1 MFICIT
7 GTMNIHL
14 QVVFGILLLSI
25 MFLQKSFCTMASV
38 HKNIGKLF
46 SKEVE
51 PGSLEL
57 SFILYMV
64 LAPIFFNTLLICAL
78 GKYTLETRRSMTRC
92 YVYSSLLAIAAVLL
106 GYLECS
112 IYANIYEESLIFF
125 NAVETST
132 LFLTH
137 LSFTGLLFRS
147 EIAELKRIN
156 KVKRLGMCLVHP
168 NIRVFIA
175 VGGYLL
181 WYTGIVVYLWYRVW
195 LLSVGIVK
203 TALASSSFSL
213 TSAALMNYLYN
224 AKTRL

>member
-1 MFICIT
+1 
-7 GTMNIHL
+7 MNIHL
-14 QVVFGILLLSI
+14 QIVFGILLLSI
-25 MFLQKSFCTMASV
+25 LFLQKSFCTIASV
-38 HKNIGKLF
+38 HKNIGRLF
-46 SKEVE
+46 SKEIE

-64 LAPIFFNTLLICAL
+64 LAPIFFNTLLICSL

-112 IYANIYEESLIFF
+112 IYANTCEESLIFF
-125 NAVETST
+125 TAVETST

-137 LSFTGLLFRS
+137 LFFTGLLFRS

-168 NIRVFIA
+168 NIRIFIA
-175 VGGYLL
+175 AGGYLL

-195 LLSVGIVK
+195 LLGVGVVK

-224 AKTRL
+224 VKTRL